1 MILSDM
7 PVKVPFLYRE
17 FYDVPRMIILWRG
30 NLRIL
35 LESAFDT
42 EADEYSDTYK
52 VFVLPNI
59 SEEDLKGSWEAL
71 ASTTTGLLGEIP
83 LNGLD
88 FDLSRRKELDPILID
103 NLLKISGLI

>member
-1 MILSDM
+1 MAA
-7 PVKVPFLYRE
+7 KVPFIYRE
-17 FYDVPRMIILWRG
+17 FYDVPRLIILWRG

-71 ASTTTGLLGEIP
+71 ASTATGLLGEIP
-83 LNGLD
+83 VNA
-88 FDLSRRKELDPILID
+88 FDIDPSRLKELDPVLVD